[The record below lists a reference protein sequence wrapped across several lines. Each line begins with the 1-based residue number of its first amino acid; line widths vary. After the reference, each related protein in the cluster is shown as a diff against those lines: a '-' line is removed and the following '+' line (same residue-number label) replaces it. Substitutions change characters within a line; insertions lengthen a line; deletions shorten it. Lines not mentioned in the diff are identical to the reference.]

1 MLQIFVVIVFLVE
14 EEYLAY
20 KSTERQCGRD
30 TSQLKGIC

>member
-1 MLQIFVVIVFLVE
+1 MLQIFVVIVFLV